1 MIAIELIRNNPEL
14 VKENIRKKFQD
25 QKLGLVDDAR
35 ALDEQIRKL
44 KSDCEMLRSARNA
57 KSTQIGGLMREKKV
71 EEANR
76 SEEHTS

>member
-44 KSDCEMLRSARNA
+44 KSDCEMLRILQAF
-57 KSTQIGGLMREKKV
+57 T
-71 EEANR
+71 
-76 SEEHTS
+76 